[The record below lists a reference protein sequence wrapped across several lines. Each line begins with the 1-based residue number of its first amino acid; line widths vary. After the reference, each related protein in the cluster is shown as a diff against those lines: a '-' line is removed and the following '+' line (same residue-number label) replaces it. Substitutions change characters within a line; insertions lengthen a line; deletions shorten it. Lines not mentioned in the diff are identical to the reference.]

1 MNDPIVNVTT
11 KISIYVQLIVGLINI
26 YALTLSIPEK
36 DLLLKDILVLETIV
50 QVIEF
55 CWYFFVI
62 QYLPQEEMA
71 KNRYYDWVFSTP
83 LMLVSPNI
91 LFLVTDVTNVVV

>member
-55 CWYFFVI
+55 CWYYFILQKFI
-62 QYLPQEEMA
+62 LRDE
-71 KNRYYDWVFSTP
+71 KNCHKKISKF
-83 LMLVSPNI
+83 
-91 LFLVTDVTNVVV
+91 